1 MYLFFKLVHVVAAIA
16 WLGAGLAFQ
25 VMNMRTRRSGDASA
39 SAWLAEQGQW
49 FGRRYFSL
57 AAITTLV
64 AGIVM
69 VVVSDGIGFGDLW
82 ITIGFAGILASI
94 LIGAIAISRTTDRLA
109 EVLATEGPTSGTA
122 SGLQR
127 RLDTLGWI
135 DMTIVFG
142 VVAVMV
148 YKPG

>member
-1 MYLFFKLVHVVAAIA
+1 MYQFFKFVHIVAAIA
-16 WLGAGLAFQ
+16 WLGAGLTFQ
-25 VMNMRTRRSGDASA
+25 VMNARTRASGDAHA

-49 FGRRYFSL
+49 FGRRFFSL

-64 AGIVM
+64 AGIIM
-69 VVVSDGIGFGDLW
+69 VAVSDGIGFGDLW

-94 LIGAIAISRTTDRLA
+94 LIGAIAITRATDRLNQ
-109 EVLATEGPTSGTA
+109 VIATDGVTSSEA
-122 SGLQR
+122 VALQR
-127 RLDTLGWI
+127 RLDVLGYL
-135 DMTIVFG
+135 DLTIVFA

>member
-1 MYLFFKLVHVVAAIA
+1 MYQFFKFVHIVAAIA
-16 WLGAGLAFQ
+16 WLGAGLTFQ
-25 VMNMRTRRSGDASA
+25 VMNARTRASGDEAGI
-39 SAWLAEQGQW
+39 AWLTEQGQW
-49 FGRRYFSL
+49 FGRRFFSL

-109 EVLATEGPTSGTA
+109 EVIEADGATSATA
-122 SGLQR
+122 TGLRR
-127 RLDTLGWI
+127 RLDVLGWV
-135 DMTIVFG
+135 DLTIVFA